1 MGGGI
6 RRMNNIIEGLYD
18 SYIEMTDLIFHRLV

>member
-18 SYIEMTDLIFHRLV
+18 SYIEINELIFHILV